1 MDLIDENN
9 LTKNQ
14 KNLLDLKIRLIK
26 AEYELN
32 FYLTGYENLSQF
44 YDDKEKLDRIFV
56 DSYVSLRDH
65 NLYDFVEKIDR
76 IKESDF
82 SYKTDDRKIQNFLK
96 SLEDIK
102 NLDDD
107 EIIKQKGRIKNRI
120 RKMEMAT
127 SEIEY
132 VLLGSLPKIIIVRV
146 YMAIKYDIVENLG
159 VLSTNAKGW
168 TKELNLVSWNDRDP
182 KYDLRDWNEDH
193 TRMSKGI
200 TLQRKKL
207 KFKRNFKRRI

>member
-26 AEYELN
+26 AESELN

-82 SYKTDDRKIQNFLK
+82 SYKTDDRK
-96 SLEDIK
+96 
-102 NLDDD
+102 DDD

-132 VLLGSLPKIIIVRV
+132 VLLGSLP
-146 YMAIKYDIVENLG
+146 
-159 VLSTNAKGW
+159 
-168 TKELNLVSWNDRDP
+168 
-182 KYDLRDWNEDH
+182 
-193 TRMSKGI
+193 
-200 TLQRKKL
+200 
-207 KFKRNFKRRI
+207 RNYYSQEFVWQ

>member
-26 AEYELN
+26 AEYKLN

-82 SYKTDDRKIQNFLK
+82 FYKTDDRKIQNFLK

-107 EIIKQKGRIKNRI
+107 EIVKQKGRIKNRI
-120 RKMEMAT
+120 RKMEMAA

-132 VLLGSLPKIIIVRV
+132 VLLGSLP
-146 YMAIKYDIVENLG
+146 
-159 VLSTNAKGW
+159 
-168 TKELNLVSWNDRDP
+168 
-182 KYDLRDWNEDH
+182 
-193 TRMSKGI
+193 
-200 TLQRKKL
+200 
-207 KFKRNFKRRI
+207 RNYYS

>member
-32 FYLTGYENLSQF
+32 FYFTGYENLSQF

-82 SYKTDDRKIQNFLK
+82 FYKTDDRKIQNFLK

-107 EIIKQKGRIKNRI
+107 EIVKQKGRIKNRI
-120 RKMEMAT
+120 RKMEMAA

-132 VLLGSLPKIIIVRV
+132 VLLGSLP
-146 YMAIKYDIVENLG
+146 
-159 VLSTNAKGW
+159 
-168 TKELNLVSWNDRDP
+168 
-182 KYDLRDWNEDH
+182 
-193 TRMSKGI
+193 
-200 TLQRKKL
+200 
-207 KFKRNFKRRI
+207 RNYYS

>member
-120 RKMEMAT
+120 RKMEMAA

-132 VLLGSLPKIIIVRV
+132 VLLGSLP
-146 YMAIKYDIVENLG
+146 
-159 VLSTNAKGW
+159 
-168 TKELNLVSWNDRDP
+168 
-182 KYDLRDWNEDH
+182 
-193 TRMSKGI
+193 
-200 TLQRKKL
+200 
-207 KFKRNFKRRI
+207 RNYYSQEFIWQ

>member
-82 SYKTDDRKIQNFLK
+82 SYKTDDSKIQNFLK

-120 RKMEMAT
+120 RKMEMAA

-132 VLLGSLPKIIIVRV
+132 VLLGSLP
-146 YMAIKYDIVENLG
+146 
-159 VLSTNAKGW
+159 
-168 TKELNLVSWNDRDP
+168 
-182 KYDLRDWNEDH
+182 
-193 TRMSKGI
+193 
-200 TLQRKKL
+200 
-207 KFKRNFKRRI
+207 RNYYS

>member
-44 YDDKEKLDRIFV
+44 YDDKEKLDRLFV

-65 NLYDFVEKIDR
+65 KLYDFVEKIDR

-82 SYKTDDRKIQNFLK
+82 SYKKDNRKIQNFLK

-120 RKMEMAT
+120 RKMEMAA

-132 VLLGSLPKIIIVRV
+132 VLLGSLP
-146 YMAIKYDIVENLG
+146 
-159 VLSTNAKGW
+159 
-168 TKELNLVSWNDRDP
+168 
-182 KYDLRDWNEDH
+182 
-193 TRMSKGI
+193 
-200 TLQRKKL
+200 
-207 KFKRNFKRRI
+207 RNYYSQEFIWQ

>member
-56 DSYVSLRDH
+56 DSYVSLMDH

-82 SYKTDDRKIQNFLK
+82 LYKTDDRKIQNFLK

-107 EIIKQKGRIKNRI
+107 EIIKQKDRIKNRI
-120 RKMEMAT
+120 RKMKMAT

-132 VLLGSLPKIIIVRV
+132 VLLGSLP
-146 YMAIKYDIVENLG
+146 
-159 VLSTNAKGW
+159 
-168 TKELNLVSWNDRDP
+168 
-182 KYDLRDWNEDH
+182 
-193 TRMSKGI
+193 
-200 TLQRKKL
+200 
-207 KFKRNFKRRI
+207 RNYYS

>member
-32 FYLTGYENLSQF
+32 FYLTGYENLGQF

-82 SYKTDDRKIQNFLK
+82 FYKTDDRKIQNFLK

-120 RKMEMAT
+120 RKMEMAA

-132 VLLGSLPKIIIVRV
+132 VLLGSLP
-146 YMAIKYDIVENLG
+146 
-159 VLSTNAKGW
+159 
-168 TKELNLVSWNDRDP
+168 
-182 KYDLRDWNEDH
+182 
-193 TRMSKGI
+193 
-200 TLQRKKL
+200 
-207 KFKRNFKRRI
+207 RNYYS

>member
-82 SYKTDDRKIQNFLK
+82 FYKTDDRKIQNFLK

-107 EIIKQKGRIKNRI
+107 EIIKQKDRIKNRI
-120 RKMEMAT
+120 RKMKMAA

-132 VLLGSLPKIIIVRV
+132 VLLGSLP
-146 YMAIKYDIVENLG
+146 
-159 VLSTNAKGW
+159 
-168 TKELNLVSWNDRDP
+168 
-182 KYDLRDWNEDH
+182 
-193 TRMSKGI
+193 
-200 TLQRKKL
+200 
-207 KFKRNFKRRI
+207 RNYYS

>member
-44 YDDKEKLDRIFV
+44 HDDKEKLDRLFV

-65 NLYDFVEKIDR
+65 KLYDFVEKIDR

-82 SYKTDDRKIQNFLK
+82 SYKKDNRKIQNFLK

-120 RKMEMAT
+120 RKMEMAA

-132 VLLGSLPKIIIVRV
+132 VLLGSLP
-146 YMAIKYDIVENLG
+146 
-159 VLSTNAKGW
+159 
-168 TKELNLVSWNDRDP
+168 
-182 KYDLRDWNEDH
+182 
-193 TRMSKGI
+193 
-200 TLQRKKL
+200 
-207 KFKRNFKRRI
+207 RNYYS